1 MHGGHQ
7 VAQKFS
13 TTGLPRSWLRATVRC
28 ESVMVK
34 SGAVL
39 PMRGG
44 CEPLLQ
50 PVSRNRLMTKAENE
64 KRFTLL

>member
-1 MHGGHQ
+1 
-7 VAQKFS
+7 
-13 TTGLPRSWLRATVRC
+13 
-28 ESVMVK
+28 
-34 SGAVL
+34 L